1 MQVFCTYC
9 SASKDPSTGLVPAY
23 KRYISDRI
31 IRVQQLA
38 ETEKIHFCILSG
50 KFGLVDWNEPIPWY
64 DHLLTLDEVPQLVEV
79 VARQLVEKS
88 IHHLHFFA
96 KSPSEDPQLWPYI
109 KTIDQAC
116 AKAGVQLEGST
127 LVEPAL
133 SATPL
138 SWKQIMELAAEA
150 GQKLKLDRVTGD
162 AEFEKLLSFYPKDGM
177 IYFQRALAYE
187 AVGEYDRAKT
197 DYEKSKQY
205 FPLDRWKWEAQK
217 ALDALEQKMS
227 TGGTIAEARRR
238 VRNIHKIDHVFQR
251 KILETLSKVNTDPDN
266 AANKLRSHLEEFV
279 THLLAQYKLAKASD
293 LYGDITNLRGS
304 APEKVFTHMNN
315 IRLLG
320 KLGSHSHSPKELP
333 LEPSDLYSSVNAFIA
348 ILEWW
353 NEQ

>member
-1 MQVFCTYC
+1 
-9 SASKDPSTGLVPAY
+9 
-23 KRYISDRI
+23 
-31 IRVQQLA
+31 LA

-50 KFGLVDWNEPIPWY
+50 KFGLVDWNEPLPWY

-79 VARQLVEKS
+79 VARQLVEKG
-88 IHHLHFFA
+88 IDQLHFFA
-96 KSPSEDPQLWPYI
+96 KSPSEDLQLWPYI
-109 KTIDQAC
+109 KTIEQAC
-116 AKAGVQLEGST
+116 AKAGVPLEGST

-150 GQKLKLDRVTGD
+150 GQKLKLDRATGN

-227 TGGTIAEARRR
+227 AGGTIAEAKRRIKAMKKGDQSLQ
-238 VRNIHKIDHVFQR
+238 NE
-251 KILETLSKVNTDPDN
+251 ILAALSKVESDPKS
-266 AANKLRSHLEEFV
+266 AAVGLRSCLEV
-279 THLLAQYKLAKASD
+279 LVD
-293 LYGDITNLRGS
+293 R
-304 APEKVFTHMNN
+304 
-315 IRLLG
+315 
-320 KLGSHSHSPKELP
+320 
-333 LEPSDLYSSVNAFIA
+333 LYSSFGRKAEGDLADKIA
-348 ILEWW
+348 NLRSKSVPEMILDHMHTIRRIGNRGSHRRQPGEPPLKPADVYSSVTALVAVLEWL
-353 NEQ
+353 EERK